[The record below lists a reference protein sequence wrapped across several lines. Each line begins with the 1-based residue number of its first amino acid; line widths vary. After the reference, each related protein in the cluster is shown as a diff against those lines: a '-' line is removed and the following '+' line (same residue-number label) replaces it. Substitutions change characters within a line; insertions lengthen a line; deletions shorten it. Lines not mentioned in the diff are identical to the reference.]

1 MQSTNQLS
9 ETTGRPYTTGRL
21 ITISD
26 LDDNYDGNPLATR
39 YQNFAANGHLEF
51 RPDEDTSAFLSAGF
65 AQGGALFF
73 NSQGAGYQDGR
84 DYWTQARIQKGG
96 LFALVSYNYRD
107 GGGTKINLYTT
118 LDSVRWLKPKH

>member
-1 MQSTNQLS
+1 MVDPTQQGDLLLS
-9 ETTGRPYTTGRL
+9 
-21 ITISD
+21 ISD

-96 LFALVSYNYRD
+96 YLL
-107 GGGTKINLYTT
+107 
-118 LDSVRWLKPKH
+118 